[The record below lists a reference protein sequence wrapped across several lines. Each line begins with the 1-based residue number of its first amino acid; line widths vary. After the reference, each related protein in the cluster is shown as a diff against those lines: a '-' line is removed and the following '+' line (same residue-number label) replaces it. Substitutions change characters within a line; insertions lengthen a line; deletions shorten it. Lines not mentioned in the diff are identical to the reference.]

1 MAEAVR
7 ALEVLGVPLDME
19 EELLVLYFENRRR
32 SGGGPVLDCRRR
44 GSRAILTFESPE
56 DVQRVLAKPNHTLQD
71 TGLAVRPAAPRDYGK
86 VLLRGLN
93 PQTDCSLLELYVE
106 YVLNCES
113 RRYTIHRSP
122 AGDQALVQ
130 LPEPLSDSE
139 LLGVEERVRRRP
151 LDGGPLSVE
160 WVQQTDSVL
169 VQSRGAGL
177 SKDLLELYFE
187 NKRSGGGSVQAVRV
201 LAGGRAAVISF
212 QDRAAVQRVLEK
224 PHRLQESDLDLSP
237 YYDFLEPPDCPPE
250 EGAEAPQGEAAAVD
264 GGPQAICVSLEDTA
278 KRQLLESSGALPE
291 LQAAFPELTLR
302 LEENGAWISGGDA
315 ARRQQLQERLLDTLQ
330 GMAQDLL
337 PLPAQTLNFLQRG
350 DVREEVE
357 RLLASQGLPAHYAP
371 SGSALSVTA
380 LSPVATRQA
389 ISSLSAALSPFCLAV
404 SAQHLHALGSP
415 RWEQLQAS
423 LRCCTVCLAPG
434 GEHLQALTLR
444 GLEQENR
451 EKLQGFLQ
459 DAALDESLVSME
471 PGMLRYLQLYY
482 QELLAGIAEVTL
494 LPLEGTDVTGFRLSG
509 EAGACRAAAEFLQ
522 SLLGTISC
530 QPVTLRHPGIARFL
544 LDKRGQGILRELE
557 SRFRCVIGLEQV
569 HWSPPYAQDLELPE
583 EPVPLSCRRDSL
595 PTRLEPPD
603 GDTTDWCTTNIEE
616 IKGLLASL
624 EPGDMA
630 GAAQLAAPAAGEAPD
645 SAATSPEEEEEE
657 DLYTVGE
664 PGTAAGQEEAEAVPA
679 GHDGERRGPADGD
692 EEEEEL
698 PSATKCSKA
707 TFQSECSMEEE
718 AQLLLAIQRSMDSQH
733 WEEEELQRA
742 TELSLRSYEQEQ
754 HQALAE
760 PAADRS
766 LQAALVESLEEA
778 LCVAGSAQ
786 LTIYSAYEQDVSALP
801 GQLEQALRA
810 QQCQEKVASEALRA
824 LPSRCRGYLAQ
835 LQRQH
840 AVRIS
845 LQDAT
850 ATVHGFAD
858 YTAHAA
864 RDLTRLLARLLQA
877 QRPLGEPAARWV
889 RWEPPGTAAPYSSE
903 ASALLEQ
910 AWRQQ
915 QKRLDVLFDGRPF
928 TIDFERMEEY
938 DIGGA
943 CTLAISR
950 TEPPAPENGRPAAT
964 EEKGLEVDLGEE
976 VKLVPLAQGSEEF
989 RHTVR
994 QFYDTLE
1001 DFHNKIRIVKVE
1013 KLIHPLLY
1021 KQYQL
1026 KKACM
1031 EKACGHEAV
1040 ERLLFHGTTEEASR
1054 EICQHGFNRSFCG
1067 KNATL
1072 YGHGVY
1078 FAVNAVLSV
1087 QEQYSPRSADGNKYV
1102 FVAKTLTGDYT
1113 AGSRDMRAPPLKE
1126 ATEAPLR
1133 YDSVVDNPPKPAIF
1147 VIFNDTQAY
1156 PQYLITCQLSKPP
1169 APR

>member
-32 SGGGPVLDCRRR
+32 SGGGPVLDCRRQ

-56 DVQRVLAKPNHTLQD
+56 DAQRVLAKPSHTLQD

-86 VLLRGLN
+86 MLLRGLN
-93 PQTDCSLLELYVE
+93 PQTDCSVLELYVE
-106 YVLNCES
+106 CVLNCES
-113 RRYTIHRSP
+113 RQYAIHRSP

-130 LPEPLSDSE
+130 LPELLTDSE
-139 LLGVEERVRRRP
+139 LLGMEERVRRRP
-151 LDGGPLSVE
+151 LDGVPLSVE

-169 VQSRGAGL
+169 VRSQGAGL
-177 SKDLLELYFE
+177 SRDLLELYFE

-224 PHRLQESDLDLSP
+224 AHRLQETDLDLSP

-250 EGAEAPQGEAAAVD
+250 EGAEAPSGEAAAMD
-264 GGPQAICVSLEDTA
+264 GGPQAICVRIEDTA

-330 GMAQDLL
+330 GMAQELL
-337 PLPAQTLNFLQRG
+337 PLSAQTLSFLQRS
-350 DVREEVE
+350 DVQEEVE
-357 RLLASQGLPAHYAP
+357 QLLASQDLPACYSP

-380 LSPVATRQA
+380 LSPVAARQA
-389 ISSLSAALSPFCLAV
+389 SSLLSAALSPFCLAV

-451 EKLQGFLQ
+451 EKLQEFLQ

-544 LDKRGQGILRELE
+544 LDERGQSILRELE
-557 SRFRCVIGLEQV
+557 SRFQCVIGREQV

-595 PTRLEPPD
+595 PTAQLPARLELPD
-603 GDTTDWCTTNIEE
+603 GETSDCCTTNIEE

-624 EPGDMA
+624 EPGDVA
-630 GAAQLAAPAAGEAPD
+630 GAAHRAAPAAGEAPNL
-645 SAATSPEEEEEE
+645 AAPSPEEEE

-664 PGTAAGQEEAEAVPA
+664 PGTPAGQEEAEEVVPA
-679 GHDGERRGPADGD
+679 GHDGEWRGLADG
-692 EEEEEL
+692 EEEEKL
-698 PSATKCSKA
+698 PCAA
-707 TFQSECSMEEE
+707 QSECSMEEE
-718 AQLLLAIQRSMDSQH
+718 AQLLLAIQQSMDSQR

-742 TELSLRSYEQEQ
+742 TELSLRSYEQER
-754 HQALAE
+754 HQAPAE
-760 PAADRS
+760 SAADLN

-778 LCVAGSAQ
+778 LCMAGSAQ

-801 GQLEQALRA
+801 GQLEQALRE

-858 YTAHAA
+858 YTARAA
-864 RDLTRLLARLLQA
+864 RDLTRLLTRLLQI

-889 RWEPPGTAAPYSSE
+889 RWEPPGTATPYSSE

-910 AWRQQ
+910 AWRRQ
-915 QKRLDVLFDGRPF
+915 QKQLDVLFDGRPF

-943 CTLAISR
+943 CTLPISR
-950 TEPPAPENGRPAAT
+950 TELPAPENSRPGAM
-964 EEKGLEVDLGEE
+964 EEKGLEMDLDEE

-989 RHTVR
+989 RDIVR

-1113 AGSRDMRAPPLKE
+1113 AGSRDIRAPPLKE
-1126 ATEAPLR
+1126 AAEAPLR
-1133 YDSVVDNPPKPAIF
+1133 YDSVVDNPKKPAIF

-1169 APR
+1169 ALR

>member
-32 SGGGPVLDCRRR
+32 SGGGPVLDCRRQ

-56 DVQRVLAKPNHTLQD
+56 DAQRVLAKPSHTLQD
-71 TGLAVRPAAPRDYGK
+71 TRLAVRPAAPQDYGK

-93 PQTDCSLLELYVE
+93 PQTEGSVLELYVE
-106 YVLNCES
+106 CVLNCQS
-113 RRYTIHRSP
+113 GRYTIHRSP

-139 LLGVEERVRRRP
+139 LLAVEERVRRRL
-151 LDGGPLSVE
+151 LDGTPLAVG

-169 VQSRGAGL
+169 VWSRGTRL
-177 SKDLLELYFE
+177 SGDLLELYFE

-201 LAGGRAAVISF
+201 LAGGRAAVVSF

-224 PHRLQESDLDLSP
+224 PHRLQESDLDLCP
-237 YYDFLEPPDCPPE
+237 YYDFLEPLDRPPE
-250 EGAEAPQGEAAAVD
+250 EGAEAPPGEAAAEN
-264 GGPQAICVSLEDTA
+264 GGPPAICVSIEDAA

-291 LQAAFPELTLR
+291 LQAVFPELMLR
-302 LEENGAWISGGDA
+302 LEESGAWISGGDE
-315 ARRQQLQERLLDTLQ
+315 ARRQQLQEQLLDALQ
-330 GMAQDLL
+330 GMGQELL
-337 PLPAQTLNFLQRG
+337 PLPAQTLCFLQRG

-357 RLLASQGLPAHYAP
+357 RLLGSQACYAP

-380 LSPVATRQA
+380 LSPAAARQA
-389 ISSLSAALSPFCLAV
+389 TSSLSAALSPFCLPV

-423 LRCCTVCLAPG
+423 LHCCSLRLAPG

-459 DAALDESLVSME
+459 DTALDESLVSME
-471 PGMLRYLQLYY
+471 PGMLRYLQLCY
-482 QELLAGIAEVTL
+482 QELLASIAEVTL

-522 SLLGTISC
+522 SLLGTISS

-544 LDKRGQGILRELE
+544 LDKRGQSILRDLE
-557 SRFRCVIGLEQV
+557 RRFQCVIGLEQV
-569 HWSPPYAQDLELPE
+569 HWSPPYTQDLELPK
-583 EPVPLSCRRDSL
+583 EPIPLSCRRDSL
-595 PTRLEPPD
+595 PTTQLPTQLEPPD
-603 GDTTDWCTTNIEE
+603 GATTDWCTTNIEE
-616 IKGLLASL
+616 IKGLLAAL
-624 EPGDMA
+624 EPGEVA
-630 GAAQLAAPAAGEAPD
+630 GAPQLAAPAAGEAPG
-645 SAATSPEEEEEE
+645 SAVSHPKEVAEE
-657 DLYTVGE
+657 DLYTMGE
-664 PGTAAGQEEAEAVPA
+664 LGTAEGQEEAMPA
-679 GHDGERRGPADGD
+679 GNGGERRGLADGN
-692 EEEEEL
+692 EEEEQL
-698 PSATKCSKA
+698 HCTTKA
-707 TFQSECSMEEE
+707 AFQPECSVEEE
-718 AQLLLAIQRSMDSQH
+718 AQLLLAIQQSMDSQH

-754 HQALAE
+754 HQASAE
-760 PAADRS
+760 PAPDHS
-766 LQAALVESLEEA
+766 LQAALQESLEEA

-786 LTIYSAYEQDVSALP
+786 LIIYSAYEQDVSALP

-810 QQCQEKVASEALRA
+810 QQRQEKVVSEGLRA

-845 LQDAT
+845 LQDTT

-858 YTAHAA
+858 YTACAA
-864 RDLTRLLARLLQA
+864 RDLARLLPRLLQA

-889 RWEPPGTAAPYSSE
+889 RWEPPGTATAIPYSSE

-910 AWRQQ
+910 AWRQR
-915 QKRLDVLFDGRPF
+915 QKQLDVLFDDRPF

-938 DIGGA
+938 DA
-943 CTLAISR
+943 SSARTLAISR
-950 TEPPAPENGRPAAT
+950 TEPPAPQNGRPTAT
-964 EEKGLEVDLGEE
+964 EEKGPALDLDEA
-976 VKLVPLAQGSEEF
+976 VKLVPLGQGSEEF
-989 RHTVR
+989 RDTVR
-994 QFYDTLE
+994 RFYDTLE

-1031 EKACGHEAV
+1031 EKVCGHEAV

-1087 QEQYSPRSADGNKYV
+1087 QEQYSPCSADGNKYI

-1126 ATEAPLR
+1126 AAEAPLR
-1133 YDSVVDNPPKPAIF
+1133 YDSVVDNPKKPAIF

>member
-1 MAEAVR
+1 MAEAAR

-32 SGGGPVLDCRRR
+32 SGGGPVLHCRRQ

-56 DVQRVLAKPNHTLQD
+56 DAQRVLAKPSHTLQD
-71 TGLAVRPAAPRDYGK
+71 TGLAVRPAAPQDYGK
-86 VLLRGLN
+86 MLLRGLN

-106 YVLNCES
+106 CVLNCES
-113 RRYTIHRSP
+113 RQYTIHRSP

-139 LLGVEERVRRRP
+139 LLGMEERVRRRP
-151 LDGGPLSVE
+151 LDGVPLSVE

-169 VQSRGAGL
+169 VRSRGAGL
-177 SKDLLELYFE
+177 SRDLLELYFE

-224 PHRLQESDLDLSP
+224 AHRLQERDLDLSP

-250 EGAEAPQGEAAAVD
+250 EGAEAPSGEAAAMD
-264 GGPQAICVSLEDTA
+264 GGPQAICVRIEDAA

-302 LEENGAWISGGDA
+302 LDENGAWISGGDA

-330 GMAQDLL
+330 GMAQELL
-337 PLPAQTLNFLQRG
+337 PLPAQTLSFLQRS
-350 DVREEVE
+350 DVQEEVE
-357 RLLASQGLPAHYAP
+357 RLLASQDLLACYSP
-371 SGSALSVTA
+371 SGSALSVMA
-380 LSPVATRQA
+380 LSPAAAHQA
-389 ISSLSAALSPFCLAV
+389 SSSLSAALSPFCLAV

-451 EKLQGFLQ
+451 EKLQEFLQ

-544 LDKRGQGILRELE
+544 LDERGQSILRELE
-557 SRFRCVIGLEQV
+557 SRFQCVIGQEQV
-569 HWSPPYAQDLELPE
+569 HWSPPYTQQDLELPE

-595 PTRLEPPD
+595 PTAQLPTRLELPD
-603 GDTTDWCTTNIEE
+603 GETSDWCTTNIEE

-624 EPGDMA
+624 EPGDIA
-630 GAAQLAAPAAGEAPD
+630 GAAQLAAPAAGEAPNF
-645 SAATSPEEEEEE
+645 AATSPEEEE

-664 PGTAAGQEEAEAVPA
+664 PGTPAGQEEEEEVVPA
-679 GHDGERRGPADGD
+679 GHDGEQRGLADGD
-692 EEEEEL
+692 EEEEKL
-698 PSATKCSKA
+698 PCAAQSK
-707 TFQSECSMEEE
+707 CSMEEE
-718 AQLLLAIQRSMDSQH
+718 AQLLLAIQQSMDSQR

-754 HQALAE
+754 HQAPAE

-801 GQLEQALRA
+801 GQLEQALRE

-858 YTAHAA
+858 YTACAA
-864 RDLTRLLARLLQA
+864 RDLTQLLTRLLQI

-889 RWEPPGTAAPYSSE
+889 RWEPPGTATPYSSE

-910 AWRQQ
+910 AWRRQ
-915 QKRLDVLFDGRPF
+915 QKQLDVLFDGRPF

-943 CTLAISR
+943 CTLPISR
-950 TEPPAPENGRPAAT
+950 TEPPALEYSRPAAT
-964 EEKGLEVDLGEE
+964 EEKGLEVDLDED

-989 RHTVR
+989 RDIVR

-1001 DFHNKIRIVKVE
+1001 DFHNKIRIVKC
-1013 KLIHPLLY
+1013 L
-1021 KQYQL
+1021 
-1026 KKACM
+1026 
-1031 EKACGHEAV
+1031 
-1040 ERLLFHGTTEEASR
+1040 
-1054 EICQHGFNRSFCG
+1054 
-1067 KNATL
+1067 
-1072 YGHGVY
+1072 
-1078 FAVNAVLSV
+1078 
-1087 QEQYSPRSADGNKYV
+1087 
-1102 FVAKTLTGDYT
+1102 
-1113 AGSRDMRAPPLKE
+1113 
-1126 ATEAPLR
+1126 
-1133 YDSVVDNPPKPAIF
+1133 
-1147 VIFNDTQAY
+1147 
-1156 PQYLITCQLSKPP
+1156 
-1169 APR
+1169 

>member
-7 ALEVLGVPLDME
+7 AVEVLGVPLDME
-19 EELLVLYFENRRR
+19 EELLVLYFENKRR
-32 SGGGPVLDCRRR
+32 SGGGPVLDCRRQ

-56 DVQRVLAKPNHTLQD
+56 DAQRVLAKPSHTLQD
-71 TGLAVRPAAPRDYGK
+71 TELAVRPAAPRDYAK

-106 YVLNCES
+106 CVLNCES
-113 RRYTIHRSP
+113 RQYTIHRSP

-130 LPEPLSDSE
+130 LPEPLGDSE
-139 LLGVEERVRRRP
+139 LLGMEERVRRRP
-151 LDGGPLSVE
+151 LDGVLLSVE
-160 WVQQTDSVL
+160 GVQQTDSVL
-169 VQSRGAGL
+169 VRSRGAGL
-177 SKDLLELYFE
+177 SRDLLELYFE

-237 YYDFLEPPDCPPE
+237 YYDFLEPPD
-250 EGAEAPQGEAAAVD
+250 EGAEAAAVD
-264 GGPQAICVSLEDTA
+264 GGPQAICVSLEDAA
-278 KRQLLESSGALPE
+278 KRQLLESSRALPE

-302 LEENGAWISGGDA
+302 LEENGACISGGDA
-315 ARRQQLQERLLDTLQ
+315 AQRQQLQERLLDTLQ
-330 GMAQDLL
+330 GMAQELL
-337 PLPAQTLNFLQRG
+337 PLPAQTLSFLQRG

-357 RLLASQGLPAHYAP
+357 RLLASQGLPACYTA
-371 SGSALSVTA
+371 SGSALRVTA
-380 LSPVATRQA
+380 LSPVAARQA
-389 ISSLSAALSPFCLAV
+389 SSSLSAALSPFCLAV
-404 SAQHLHALGSP
+404 SAQHRHALGSP

-434 GEHLQALTLR
+434 GEHLQALTLH

-459 DAALDESLVSME
+459 DAALDESLVAME

-494 LPLEGTDVTGFRLSG
+494 LPLEDTDVTGFRLSG

-530 QPVTLRHPGIARFL
+530 QPVTLRHPGITRFL
-544 LDKRGQGILRELE
+544 LDERGQSILRELE
-557 SRFRCVIGLEQV
+557 SRFQCVIGLEQV
-569 HWSPPYAQDLELPE
+569 HWSPPYAQGLEPPE
-583 EPVPLSCRRDSL
+583 EPVPLSCRRDSV
-595 PTRLEPPD
+595 PTAQLPD
-603 GDTTDWCTTNIEE
+603 GDTSDWCTTHIEE

-624 EPGDMA
+624 EPGD
-630 GAAQLAAPAAGEAPD
+630 AQLAAPAAGEAPA
-645 SAATSPEEEEEE
+645 SAATSPEEEE
-657 DLYTVGE
+657 DLYTMGE

-679 GHDGERRGPADGD
+679 GHGGERRGLADGD
-692 EEEEEL
+692 EEQL
-698 PSATKCSKA
+698 PCAA
-707 TFQSECSMEEE
+707 QSQCSMEEE
-718 AQLLLAIQRSMDSQH
+718 VQLLLAIQQSMDSQR

-754 HQALAE
+754 HQAPAE
-760 PAADRS
+760 PAAERS

-801 GQLEQALRA
+801 GQLDQALRE
-810 QQCQEKVASEALRA
+810 QQCQEKVASGA
-824 LPSRCRGYLAQ
+824 LPSLCRGYLAQ

-840 AVRIS
+840 AVHIS
-845 LQDAT
+845 LQGAT
-850 ATVHGFAD
+850 ATVHGFVD
-858 YTAHAA
+858 YTARAA
-864 RDLTRLLARLLQA
+864 RDLARLLQT

-889 RWEPPGTAAPYSSE
+889 RWERPGTAAPYSSE

-910 AWRQQ
+910 AWRRH
-915 QKRLDVLFDGRPF
+915 QKQLDVLFDGRPF

-943 CTLAISR
+943 CTLPISR
-950 TEPPAPENGRPAAT
+950 TEPPAPENSRPAAT
-964 EEKGLEVDLGEE
+964 EEKGLEVDLDEE

-989 RHTVR
+989 RDTVR

-1087 QEQYSPRSADGNKYV
+1087 QEQYSPRSADGSKYV

-1126 ATEAPLR
+1126 AAEAPLR
-1133 YDSVVDNPPKPAIF
+1133 YDSVVDNPKKPAIF

-1169 APR
+1169 APH

>member
-1 MAEAVR
+1 MAEALR
-7 ALEVLGVPLDME
+7 ALEVLGVPPDVE

-32 SGGGPVLDCRRR
+32 SGGGPVLDCRRQ
-44 GSRAILTFESPE
+44 GSRAVLTFESPE
-56 DVQRVLAKPNHTLQD
+56 DAQRVLAKPSHILQD
-71 TGLAVRPAAPRDYGK
+71 TGLAVRPAAPQDYGK

-93 PQTDCSLLELYVE
+93 PQTDGSVLELYVE

-113 RRYTIHRSP
+113 GRYAIHRSP

-130 LPEPLSDSE
+130 LPEPLGDSE
-139 LLGVEERVRRRP
+139 LLAVEERVRRRL
-151 LDGGPLSVE
+151 LDGAPLAVE

-169 VQSRGAGL
+169 VWSRGTGL
-177 SKDLLELYFE
+177 SGDLLELYFE

-201 LAGGRAAVISF
+201 LAGGRAAVVSF

-224 PHRLQESDLDLSP
+224 PHRLQESDLDLCP
-237 YYDFLEPPDCPPE
+237 YYDFLEPPDRPPE
-250 EGAEAPQGEAAAVD
+250 AGAEAPPGEAVAEE
-264 GGPQAICVSLEDTA
+264 GGPPAICVSVEDAA
-278 KRQLLESSGALPE
+278 KWQLLESSGALPE
-291 LQAAFPELTLR
+291 LQAVFPELKLR
-302 LEENGAWISGGDA
+302 LEESGAWISGGDE

-330 GMAQDLL
+330 GMGQELL
-337 PLPAQTLNFLQRG
+337 PLPAQTLRFLQRG

-357 RLLASQGLPAHYAP
+357 QLLGSQGLPACYAP

-380 LSPVATRQA
+380 LSPAAARQA
-389 ISSLSAALSPFCLAV
+389 ASSLSAALSPFCLAV

-423 LRCCTVCLAPG
+423 LRCCSVRLAPG

-451 EKLQGFLQ
+451 ETLQGFLQ

-482 QELLAGIAEVTL
+482 QELLASIAEVTL

-522 SLLGTISC
+522 SLLGTISS

-544 LDKRGQGILRELE
+544 LDERGQSILRELE
-557 SRFRCVIGLEQV
+557 SRFQCVIGLEQV
-569 HWSPPYAQDLELPE
+569 HWSPPYTQQDLELPE
-583 EPVPLSCRRDSL
+583 EPIPLSCRRDSL
-595 PTRLEPPD
+595 PTAQLLTRLEPPD
-603 GDTTDWCTTNIEE
+603 GATTDWCTTNIEE
-616 IKGLLASL
+616 IKGLLAAL
-624 EPGDMA
+624 EPGEVA
-630 GAAQLAAPAAGEAPD
+630 EAPQLAAPTAGEAPG
-645 SAATSPEEEEEE
+645 SAASSPEE

-664 PGTAAGQEEAEAVPA
+664 PGAAEGQEEA
-679 GHDGERRGPADGD
+679 GRGGERRGLADGGEG
-692 EEEEEL
+692 EEEEEQRC
-698 PSATKCSKA
+698 AA
-707 TFQSECSMEEE
+707 EAAVQSECSVEEE
-718 AQLLLAIQRSMDSQH
+718 AQLLLAIQQSMDSQR

-754 HQALAE
+754 HQASAE
-760 PAADRS
+760 PAPDRS
-766 LQAALVESLEEA
+766 LQAALQESLEEA
-778 LCVAGSAQ
+778 LCVAGSAR

-801 GQLEQALRA
+801 GQLERALRA
-810 QQCQEKVASEALRA
+810 QQGQEKVVSEGLRA
-824 LPSRCRGYLAQ
+824 LSSRCRGYLAQ

-845 LQDAT
+845 LQDAA

-858 YTAHAA
+858 YTACAA
-864 RDLTRLLARLLQA
+864 RDLVRLLPRLLQA
-877 QRPLGEPAARWV
+877 RRPLGEPAARWV
-889 RWEPPGTAAPYSSE
+889 RWEPPSTATPYSSE

-910 AWRQQ
+910 AWRQR
-915 QKRLDVLFDGRPF
+915 QKRLEVLFDGRPF
-928 TIDFERMEEY
+928 AIDFERMEEY
-938 DIGGA
+938 DIGSA
-943 CTLAISR
+943 RTLAISR
-950 TEPPAPENGRPAAT
+950 TEPLAPENGRPTAT
-964 EEKGLEVDLGEE
+964 EEKGPALDLDEA
-976 VKLVPLAQGSEEF
+976 VKLVPLGQGSEEF
-989 RHTVR
+989 RDTVR
-994 QFYDTLE
+994 RFYDTLE

-1067 KNATL
+1067 KNAML

-1102 FVAKTLTGDYT
+1102 FVAMTLTGDYT
-1113 AGSRDMRAPPLKE
+1113 AGSQDMRAPPLKE
-1126 ATEAPLR
+1126 AAEAPLR
-1133 YDSVVDNPPKPAIF
+1133 YDSVVDNPKKPAIF

>member
-1 MAEAVR
+1 MYPRCDARWLNSCLGSKQYLMRTLPPRIQGMFSMVMPYVDPVTWLKVVAGVR
-7 ALEVLGVPLDME
+7 
-19 EELLVLYFENRRR
+19 
-32 SGGGPVLDCRRR
+32 
-44 GSRAILTFESPE
+44 
-56 DVQRVLAKPNHTLQD
+56 
-71 TGLAVRPAAPRDYGK
+71 
-86 VLLRGLN
+86 
-93 PQTDCSLLELYVE
+93 
-106 YVLNCES
+106 
-113 RRYTIHRSP
+113 
-122 AGDQALVQ
+122 
-130 LPEPLSDSE
+130 E
-139 LLGVEERVRRRP
+139 LLGMEEHVRRRP
-151 LDGGPLSVE
+151 LDGMPLSVE

-169 VQSRGAGL
+169 VRSRGAGL
-177 SKDLLELYFE
+177 SRDLLELYFE

-224 PHRLQESDLDLSP
+224 PHRLQERDLDLSP

-250 EGAEAPQGEAAAVD
+250 EGAEAHSGEAAALD
-264 GGPQAICVSLEDTA
+264 GGPQAICVRIEDAA
-278 KRQLLESSGALPE
+278 KRQLLESSRALPE

-302 LEENGAWISGGDA
+302 LEENWAWISGGDA
-315 ARRQQLQERLLDTLQ
+315 ARRQQLQERLLDTVQ
-330 GMAQDLL
+330 GMAQELL
-337 PLPAQTLNFLQRG
+337 PLPAQTLSFLQRS
-350 DVREEVE
+350 DVREEVQQ
-357 RLLASQGLPAHYAP
+357 LLASQDLLACYSP

-380 LSPVATRQA
+380 LSPVAAHQA
-389 ISSLSAALSPFCLAV
+389 SSSLSAALSPFCLAV

-415 RWEQLQAS
+415 RWQQLQAS

-434 GEHLQALTLR
+434 GEHLQALTLH

-482 QELLAGIAEVTL
+482 QELLAGIAEVML

-509 EAGACRAAAEFLQ
+509 KAGACRAAAEFLQ

-544 LDKRGQGILRELE
+544 LDERGQSILRELE
-557 SRFRCVIGLEQV
+557 SRFQCVIGLEQV

-595 PTRLEPPD
+595 PTAQLPTRLELPD
-603 GDTTDWCTTNIEE
+603 GDTSDWCITNIEE

-624 EPGDMA
+624 EPGDVA
-630 GAAQLAAPAAGEAPD
+630 GAAQLAAPAAGEVPN
-645 SAATSPEEEEEE
+645 SAATSLEEEE
-657 DLYTVGE
+657 DLYTMGE
-664 PGTAAGQEEAEAVPA
+664 PSTPAGQEEEVVPA
-679 GHDGERRGPADGD
+679 GHGEERRGLADGD
-692 EEEEEL
+692 EEEEKL
-698 PSATKCSKA
+698 PCAA
-707 TFQSECSMEEE
+707 QSECSMEEE
-718 AQLLLAIQRSMDSQH
+718 AQLLLAIQQSMDSQR

-754 HQALAE
+754 HQAPTQ
-760 PAADRS
+760 PAADCS

-786 LTIYSAYEQDVSALP
+786 LTIYSAYEQDISVLP
-801 GQLEQALRA
+801 GQLEQALRE
-810 QQCQEKVASEALRA
+810 QQCQEKVVSEALRA
-824 LPSRCRGYLAQ
+824 LPLRCRGYLAQ

-850 ATVHGFAD
+850 ATIHGFAD
-858 YTAHAA
+858 YTARAA
-864 RDLTRLLARLLQA
+864 RDLTRLLTHLLQI

-889 RWEPPGTAAPYSSE
+889 RWEPPGTATPYSSE
-903 ASALLEQ
+903 ASTLLEQ

-943 CTLAISR
+943 CTLPISR
-950 TEPPAPENGRPAAT
+950 TEPPAPENSRPAAT
-964 EEKGLEVDLGEE
+964 EEKGLEVDLDED

-989 RHTVR
+989 RDTVR

-1113 AGSRDMRAPPLKE
+1113 AGSRDIRAPPLKE
-1126 ATEAPLR
+1126 AAEAPLR
-1133 YDSVVDNPPKPAIF
+1133 YDSVVDNPKKPAIF

-1156 PQYLITCQLSKPP
+1156 PQYLITCQLSKLL